1 MTERFTGSA
10 LTTFVARMSLLFLA
24 ATSLN
29 NRQRVVTA
37 FVGSFSV
44 SPKSTIRHTAITS
57 KLTTSSSNWKSTT
70 ISTTTAPFPLLSS
83 SRGESCRLFSTT
95 TSIEINEQIKAK
107 GDEIR
112 QLKADGIDK
121 EALAPHIG
129 ELKALKAQLPIDEP
143 TTTSIEDINE
153 KIKAK
158 GDEIRQLKADGI
170 DKEALAPHIGELKAL
185 KAQLPV
191 DESSKAEAKPV
202 QKKTIEK
209 KQQNNSNNK
218 KKPPVEETMTESE
231 IKLNRLAKV
240 ESMREVNVEPFEY
253 TFDASTSAAQLAADY
268 TDKLEHGEEDEE
280 SDVAV
285 AGRIM
290 TRRVFGKLAFF
301 TLQDESGT
309 IQLQFDKNR
318 LGDTFQVGKVAVL
331 ICSIVWFYF
340 ILLCFCTTSR
350 PTVGNILRL
359 LSHFFVLLMKNYTG
373 HQGLDRWRR
382 HHRCERYRTTN

>member
-83 SRGESCRLFSTT
+83 SRGESCRLFS
-95 TSIEINEQIKAK
+95 
-107 GDEIR
+107 
-112 QLKADGIDK
+112 
-121 EALAPHIG
+121 
-129 ELKALKAQLPIDEP
+129 

-382 HHRCERYRTTN
+382 HHRCERYSTTN